1 MKIFPFFVPIISNSS
16 TFPGSISLPDSG
28 MMPIQ
33 EEKKRGRRDS
43 KSRNQKKRKR
53 STEPFNLS
61 RRYFKERDFWVLTVL
76 ILMSSIAAISAPV

>member
-1 MKIFPFFVPIISNSS
+1 MKIFPLFVPIVSNSS

-28 MMPIQ
+28 MMSIQ
-33 EEKKRGRRDS
+33 EGKKRGRRDS

-53 STEPFNLS
+53 STESFNLS

-76 ILMSSIAAISAPV
+76 ILMPSIAAISAPV